1 MAAAPVLTQ
10 AEPRAA
16 MCVNGVTQLSETWTI
31 DGQIL
36 VGGPHHVQHD
46 GDPPVAIGA
55 VHHLFTCQH

>member
-10 AEPRAA
+10 SEPRAA

-36 VGGPHHVQHD
+36 VDGPHDVQHD
-46 GDPPVAIGA
+46 GNPPV
-55 VHHLFTCQH
+55 L